1 MAIDYWARIKVF
13 VILTTEKI
21 YRIDLICFLLI
32 LLCVSQKEMHPSIRT
47 RKNSVGSHVSSL
59 IFKDK
64 DSDKIK
70 SALCLLCCHKPFF
83 EATTVS
89 NICYHVWVASGDRHI
104 IGLKPKYFSNCY
116 FPLLLGFLY
125 PLTLEAEVLRYCCE
139 WHCLTIYG
147 KTLQEGAYASKTKH
161 QPSPSAKIRV
171 VSSTC
176 QAIRAKKTRG
186 SCGFRGQQM
195 FHGF

>member
-1 MAIDYWARIKVF
+1 MLSQTFLWGYH
-13 VILTTEKI
+13 
-21 YRIDLICFLLI
+21 CFKHMLPR
-32 LLCVSQKEMHPSIRT
+32 VSCFR
-47 RKNSVGSHVSSL
+47 
-59 IFKDK
+59 
-64 DSDKIK
+64 
-70 SALCLLCCHKPFF
+70 
-83 EATTVS
+83 
-89 NICYHVWVASGDRHI
+89 WHI

-161 QPSPSAKIRV
+161 QPSPSARIRV

-195 FHGF
+195 FHGFWLTWKYTKATKNPVFPKMLHNFEDLVLANIDSWYTTSPVK